1 MLVNTDTKKVSF
13 VSLGKCRRIVCEV
26 EEVGRPKKKARKLT
40 RNGTQKAR
48 HLKQEVETVL
58 EGMLAAERFKKD
70 SEELDELLLKYTCR
84 PMTCDRLL
92 TLDL

>member
-1 MLVNTDTKKVSF
+1 MLVNTDTKKISF

-26 EEVGRPKKKARKLT
+26 EVGRPKKKAKKLT

-48 HLKQEVETVL
+48 HFKQEAETVL
-58 EGMLAAERFKKD
+58 EGMSAAERFKKD
-70 SEELDELLLKYTCR
+70 SEELDELLLKYACR
-84 PMTCDRLL
+84 PVTCDRLS